1 MTTVRPVAARL
12 IAVSQRVDVIAGRN
26 ERRDALDQRWTG
38 FLDACGLLPVAMP
51 NTASPA
57 LAAAWLEAVAPAGI
71 LLTGGNDLTA
81 YGGDAPERDAV
92 ETLLIE
98 HAVARRIPL
107 MAVCRGLQMLMHH
120 FGAGLERVTGHTG
133 TEHPVV
139 LGDGGTDTVNSY
151 HNWAFT
157 SVPPGFT
164 AWATAPD
171 GVVEAVRH
179 DTLPLLGM
187 LWHPERNAPY
197 RAAEID
203 LVRRHF
209 GVDR

>member
-1 MTTVRPVAARL
+1 MTMVRPVTAPL
-12 IAVSQRVDVIAGRN
+12 IAVSQRVDVIAGRD
-26 ERRDALDQRWTG
+26 ERRDALDQLWTG

-51 NTASPA
+51 NAASPV
-57 LAAAWLEAVAPAGI
+57 LAAAWLEAVVPAGI
-71 LLTGGNDLTA
+71 LLTGGNDLAA

-92 ETLLIE
+92 EALLIE
-98 HAVARRIPL
+98 HAVTRRIPL
-107 MAVCRGLQMLMHH
+107 LAVCRGLQMLMHH
-120 FGAGLERVTGHTG
+120 FGAGLERVTGHAG
-133 TEHPVV
+133 TSHPIT

-197 RAAEID
+197 RAVDLD

-209 GVDR
+209 RVDR

>member
-1 MTTVRPVAARL
+1 MTMDRPMNARL

-38 FLDACGLLPVAMP
+38 FLEACGLLPVAVP
-51 NTASPA
+51 NAASPA
-57 LAAAWLEAVAPAGI
+57 LVAAWLEAVAPVGI
-71 LLTGGNDLTA
+71 LLTGGNDLAA

-92 ETLLIE
+92 ETRLVE
-98 HAVARRIPL
+98 HAVRRRLPL
-107 MAVCRGLQMLMHH
+107 LAVCRGLQMLMHH
-120 FGAGLERVTGHTG
+120 FGLRLEPVTGHAG
-133 TEHPVV
+133 TNHPVV
-139 LGDGGTDTVNSY
+139 LDDGGTDSVNSY
-151 HNWAFT
+151 HNWGFQ

-179 DTLPLLGM
+179 DALPLLGM

-197 RAAEID
+197 RAVDLD

>member
-1 MTTVRPVAARL
+1 MTMARTNTRL

-51 NTASPA
+51 NAASPT

-71 LLTGGNDLTA
+71 LLTGGNDLTV
-81 YGGDAPERDAV
+81 YGGDAPERDTV

-98 HAVARRIPL
+98 HAVIQRIPL
-107 MAVCRGLQMLMHH
+107 LAVCRGLQMLMHH
-120 FGAGLERVTGHTG
+120 FGLRLERVTGHAG
-133 TEHPVV
+133 THHPVA
-139 LGDGGTDTVNSY
+139 LEDGRADVVNSY
-151 HNWAFT
+151 HNWGFQ

-187 LWHPERNAPY
+187 LWHPERNVPY
-197 RAAEID
+197 RAVDLD
-203 LVRRHF
+203 LVHRHF
-209 GVDR
+209 RVDR